1 MHIYQNQNLYINIH
15 IYPFSSPENA
25 CRPVRFLTGALS
37 SLRAAAIYIYI
48 YLYLYLYIHI
58 HVYIYMYMYMLNLY
72 MYIYIHIQRY
82 I

>member
-37 SLRAAAIYIYI
+37 SLRAAATRSP
-48 YLYLYLYIHI
+48 
-58 HVYIYMYMYMLNLY
+58 VATGRAA
-72 MYIYIHIQRY
+72 QRQSSRR
-82 I
+82 